1 MAAGEVFVYR
11 CMASNT
17 IGEAMSMDVF
27 VTVNG
32 KVFLIFKA
40 NSALASVLQHFLINH
55 LRLNGIERESNP
67 NCLRALRKF
76 LPYFIF
82 SL

>member
-1 MAAGEVFVYR
+1 MNETSSTGFWNRTMAAGEVFVYR

-32 KVFLIFKA
+32 KVFFNL
-40 NSALASVLQHFLINH
+40 
-55 LRLNGIERESNP
+55 
-67 NCLRALRKF
+67 
-76 LPYFIF
+76 
-82 SL
+82 